1 MKKKLFR
8 MKKSQ
13 HDSQSVPKIL
23 GDLSLVVL
31 PTVYL
36 QKKVEK
42 EWWCLNSGIRSSK
55 LCYTLFIVK
64 QSYRY
69 SPASVLLKT
78 LQISVAN
85 FAQMPIN
92 IFCLKLQSTT
102 VKFSFMIFLDK
113 RKTVSPVLYCHD
125 VHKCS

>member
-1 MKKKLFR
+1 MKKNCFEW
-8 MKKSQ
+8 KKVSM
-13 HDSQSVPKIL
+13 IL
-23 GDLSLVVL
+23 NPSLKFWEIWAWWFL